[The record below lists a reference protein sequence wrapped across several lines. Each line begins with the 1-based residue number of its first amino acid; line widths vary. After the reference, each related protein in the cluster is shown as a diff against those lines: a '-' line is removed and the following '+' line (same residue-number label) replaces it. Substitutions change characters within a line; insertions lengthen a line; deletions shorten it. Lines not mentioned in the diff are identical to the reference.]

1 MTEIKPW
8 YKNWPPNVPK
18 TIAYPEVPLHEL
30 LREAAKK
37 HPDQTAIFY
46 LGTKITYK
54 ELDQYTDKFA
64 TALHNLGVRKGDRV
78 AVYLPNIPQYI
89 IGYYGASRAG
99 AIVTAVS
106 PLYKEREL
114 EFQVADSGA
123 ETLIFLDL
131 LYPVVKNVKDKTKL
145 THLIVASI
153 GEYLPSAKR
162 IIGGLLGRVP
172 SHQVPR
178 DTGIHY
184 FKELVDQS
192 PPSPPK
198 VEINPKEDLAAL
210 QYTGGT
216 TGVPKGAMLTHF
228 NLVSNAVACAHWLH
242 GKDTPDKEAEDVFLT
257 VLPLFHIYGMTTAM
271 NAPIYLA
278 GTMVMLPR
286 PEPIE
291 ILKAI
296 QDQRVTV
303 YCGVPTLYSIL
314 INHPDIRRYNLKSI
328 KFCISGA
335 APLPPEV
342 QKTFMELSGGVLV
355 EGYGLTES
363 SPVTH
368 CNPLDPTLET
378 VKIGS
383 IGIPWPDTDAKIVDV
398 QTGEKELPTG
408 EVGELIMKGP
418 QIMKGYWNLPEE
430 TATVLRNGWLYTGD
444 IGKMDKD
451 GYFFITDRKKDLIK
465 YKGYSVY
472 PRELED
478 VLYEHPAVKLCVV
491 VGKPDKTAGEIPKA
505 FIVLKKGATATEEEI
520 KKFVKAKVAPYKALR
535 EVEFRIELPTSAI
548 GKVLRRTLREEEKEK
563 KEKTSK

>member
-1 MTEIKPW
+1 M
-8 YKNWPPNVPK
+8 PK

-30 LREAAKK
+30 LRKAAKK

-178 DTGIHY
+178 DTGIRY

-192 PPSPPK
+192 QPSPPK

-242 GKDTPDKEAEDVFLT
+242 GKDTPDKGAEDVFLT

-296 QDQRVTV
+296 QENHVTM
-303 YCGVPTLYSIL
+303 VP
-314 INHPDIRRYNLKSI
+314 
-328 KFCISGA
+328 
-335 APLPPEV
+335 
-342 QKTFMELSGGVLV
+342 
-355 EGYGLTES
+355 
-363 SPVTH
+363 
-368 CNPLDPTLET
+368 
-378 VKIGS
+378 
-383 IGIPWPDTDAKIVDV
+383 AK
-398 QTGEKELPTG
+398 
-408 EVGELIMKGP
+408 
-418 QIMKGYWNLPEE
+418 
-430 TATVLRNGWLYTGD
+430 
-444 IGKMDKD
+444 
-451 GYFFITDRKKDLIK
+451 
-465 YKGYSVY
+465 
-472 PRELED
+472 
-478 VLYEHPAVKLCVV
+478 
-491 VGKPDKTAGEIPKA
+491 
-505 FIVLKKGATATEEEI
+505 
-520 KKFVKAKVAPYKALR
+520 
-535 EVEFRIELPTSAI
+535 
-548 GKVLRRTLREEEKEK
+548 
-563 KEKTSK
+563 